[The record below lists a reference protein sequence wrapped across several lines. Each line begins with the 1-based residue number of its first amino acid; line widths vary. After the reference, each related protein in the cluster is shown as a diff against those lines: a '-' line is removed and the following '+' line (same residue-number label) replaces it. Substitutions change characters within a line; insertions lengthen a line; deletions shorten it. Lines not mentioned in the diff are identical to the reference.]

1 MLLCLPPLPP
11 PALTRQGYQ
20 GRPCVR
26 PRPRPPPLTLSPYP
40 PLHSGKDIKAVPA
53 SGPAPAILRFEDWLT
68 IVPDY
73 ERLTTVMEADPV
85 MTKKLGGSLVGV
97 EKAGSRGCTSYPNQ
111 CPSFLLSLPS
121 EIA

>member
-1 MLLCLPPLPP
+1 MRPSPP
-11 PALTRQGYQ
+11 PPSSAH
-20 GRPCVR
+20 PV
-26 PRPRPPPLTLSPYP
+26 PHP
-40 PLHSGKDIKAVPA
+40 PLHSGKDINAVPA

-111 CPSFLLSLPS
+111 CPSFLLSSPS